1 MAVNSASNCGFI
13 GFLLVNDE
21 KFYCE
26 CVAPKVNALYDK
38 CNLFREVGMS
48 RPLRFTDL
56 FFESGRRRWNQ
67 NLFVKL
73 GLGCL
78 ALLCLLCC
86 ALTGLGLWLS
96 ANVVENFPR
105 IDNRPRPALV
115 FSPEALPAA
124 TVGEPY
130 EATISVS
137 QNVTPT
143 GDFYLSKDELLP
155 PGLSLGE
162 VNQQESSVQITG
174 TPTEAGSYTFTVNVW
189 CYGTSVSGQMGAM
202 EYTITVNP

>member
-1 MAVNSASNCGFI
+1 
-13 GFLLVNDE
+13 
-21 KFYCE
+21 
-26 CVAPKVNALYDK
+26 
-38 CNLFREVGMS
+38 MS
-48 RPLRFTDL
+48 RPLHFTDF

-67 NLFVKL
+67 SLFVKL

-78 ALLCLLCC
+78 SMLFLLFC
-86 ALTGLGLWLS
+86 ALACLGVWYFW
-96 ANVVENFPR
+96 NFFQYFPR
-105 IDNRPRPALV
+105 IDDRPRPALV

-124 TVGEPY
+124 TVGESY

-143 GDFYLSKDELLP
+143 GDFYLAKDDLLP
-155 PGLSLGE
+155 PGLTLGE

-174 TPTEAGSYTFTVNVW
+174 TPTEAGTYTFTLNVW
-189 CYGTSVSGQMGAM
+189 CYGTSVSGQTGSM